1 MKHVSGMEIK
11 VVLDAS
17 QYGVPRPH
25 LRVTFPRATPWR
37 HTRAVALQIVAE
49 VELATPASERW
60 AISFD
65 EPRDFHIVRY
75 RIVLETDGGDAEVS
89 RAMALLEAVAATL
102 RA

>member
-1 MKHVSGMEIK
+1 MKQVSGMEIE

-17 QYGVPRPH
+17 DYGAPRPH

-49 VELATPASERW
+49 LELATPENERW

-65 EPRDFHIVRY
+65 EPRDFHILRY
-75 RIVLETDGGDAEVS
+75 WIVLETEGSVAEVS